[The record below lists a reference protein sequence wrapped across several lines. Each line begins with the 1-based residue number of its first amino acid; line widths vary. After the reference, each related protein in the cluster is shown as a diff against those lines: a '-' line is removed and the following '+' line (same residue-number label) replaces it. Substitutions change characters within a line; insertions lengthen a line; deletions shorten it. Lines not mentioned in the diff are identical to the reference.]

1 MSKTLN
7 STICLRVSVYMPDI
21 AKELLEAAQVICRKA
36 MKDFTGL
43 HFDFRKYVGFQNPI
57 KCNKLE
63 KLLRLARS
71 RRNLTSSQNE
81 IGEMRAE
88 RKIFCQLVILSIE
101 HNVDLKWT
109 LSLPLGPGPWSLSTP
124 DGMSTKPDKTKLLH
138 FLESHIEPT
147 VDLPSS
153 AANITDRNAIL
164 RCLTAI
170 PVTFG
175 EQAESV
181 FNQSRKAEH
190 VGFVT
195 DTNIQCISS
204 TL

>member
-1 MSKTLN
+1 MLAFRTQLN
-7 STICLRVSVYMPDI
+7 ATSL
-21 AKELLEAAQVICRKA
+21 K
-36 MKDFTGL
+36 
-43 HFDFRKYVGFQNPI
+43 
-57 KCNKLE
+57 

-81 IGEMRAE
+81 IGKMRAE
-88 RKIFCQLVILSIE
+88 RKIFGQLVILSIK
-101 HNVDLKWT
+101 HNVDLEWT
-109 LSLPLGPGPWSLSTP
+109 LSLPLGPGSWSLSTP

-170 PVTFG
+170 PVTFD

-195 DTNIQCISS
+195 DINIQCISS